1 MATVFL
7 FQIPP
12 SFHLQSQ
19 VFYSSLPIS
28 NNNQNTKL
36 NQILNEDINK
46 DIFISN
52 KIQEMS
58 DNHNNIVESNINEER
73 KNKENVEILEKNI
86 EKNNNEIENKNNN
99 PNYLTDLKIELYP
112 NNIPKDNLDKKSI
125 KTILTQDTLGHSL
138 DINKDLAFLGAKVP
152 LLMGFYTA
160 HNKHYPIR
168 IKPDDIWLLIVQSF
182 SNHVNYNSEQLR
194 EYFVDFDGKKK
205 LEVKYHGIFYKE
217 NVDKKILEDFSI
229 QINEQMKNYIGE
241 EILQNLTP
249 NFSTT
254 DYNSTIISKLS
265 IMGAFKKYFEFCMF
279 LPECGIPYIIL
290 EGTIDDYESI
300 KEKAEKLSKYKF
312 DWYIKR
318 IIPHIQKMIDAKR
331 GNIDIDY
338 FKNIIQKIETTEA
351 IKECGSKSELTI
363 DNITGWILDFFA
375 YIKRNE
381 GKVERFSGESIKV
394 KEIDLLSNQMLVV
407 PFTIYEEITKKTY
420 EMKYSVG
427 FIGCE
432 QNEEKEVF
440 PVQGWIVS
448 PYSKEKEEEKEYII
462 IDY

>member
-1 MATVFL
+1 MGCMNPKISNVYAY
-7 FQIPP
+7 QIIKRDID
-12 SFHLQSQ
+12 Q
-19 VFYSSLPIS
+19 S
-28 NNNQNTKL
+28 NNNQKVKL
-36 NQILNEDINK
+36 NQKIKDETNK
-46 DIFISN
+46 DIFIN
-52 KIQEMS
+52 TKIQEMS
-58 DNHNNIVESNINEER
+58 DNYNNIIESNINEER
-73 KNKENVEILEKNI
+73 KNEENVEIKEKGIEKYNTELEK
-86 EKNNNEIENKNNN
+86 KNLF
-99 PNYLTDLKIELYP
+99 PNYLSELKIELYP
-112 NNIPKDNLDKKSI
+112 NNIPKDNLDKESVK
-125 KTILTQDTLGHSL
+125 KILTQDTLGHSL
-138 DINKDLAFLGAKVP
+138 YINKELSFLGAKVP

-194 EYFVDFDGKKK
+194 DYFVDFDGKKK
-205 LEVKYHGIFYKE
+205 LEVKYYGIFYKE

-229 QINEQMKNYIGE
+229 QINEQMKKYLGA
-241 EILQNLTP
+241 EILENLTP

-254 DYNSTIISKLS
+254 DYNLTIISKLS
-265 IMGAFKKYFEFCMF
+265 IMGAFKKYFEFSMF

-290 EGTIDDYESI
+290 EGTIDDYKSI

-331 GNIDIDY
+331 GNININY
-338 FKNIIQKIETTEA
+338 FKNIIQKKEITETY
-351 IKECGSKSELTI
+351 KECGSKYEVTV

-375 YIKRNE
+375 YKKGDE
-381 GKVERFSGESIKV
+381 GKIERFSGESIIV
-394 KEIDLLSNQMLVV
+394 KEIDLLSSQMLAV

-420 EMKYSVG
+420 DMKYSVG

-448 PYSKEKEEEKEYII
+448 PYSKKEKEEEKEYII
-462 IDY
+462 LDF